1 MDKCPFHDEC
11 IGDIR
16 DDIRELK
23 ANLQCAKKNQQ
34 DFVSMSFMK
43 ILITVSVIVLGGIFS
58 MLMLIK
64 SDVSAISTHTA
75 VNSQRMLSIEK
86 QIETHT
92 KTDDRKYR

>member
-1 MDKCPFHDEC
+1 MDKCPHHDDC
-11 IGDIR
+11 FNGIKDTIQ
-16 DDIRELK
+16 ELK
-23 ANLQCAKKNQQ
+23 ISIKCIKANQK

-64 SDVSAISTHTA
+64 SDVGAINTHTA

-92 KTDDRKYR
+92 KVDDRKYR